1 MSSSHLTLQRHLERI
16 MRDLQPMLRIQEQ
29 LEQTLQP
36 FRDAHLDIQSRLGID
51 RSMIQAAEIVRANDR
66 VFNLM
71 DRVKITAPKLPDL
84 GLVHQSW
91 LEQMAPIQDAV
102 ERLRASSACSLAS
115 TVERLVA
122 SERLLANLELDR
134 WHDAFKIEQN
144 LISQLNLRT
153 SRFTA
158 SFDALAESIASC
170 ADLAALPSF
179 VMPGASR
186 EVFTSGHALVT
197 LEPDEDTS
205 GEYDETDS
213 DLLIDVRDEV
223 SGCISLLER
232 VDPALAKAYRGAREA
247 IESGSAD
254 RARHVLISLRELWTH
269 LLQRLAP
276 DEAVLR
282 KSGNDAALVSNG
294 RPTRRA
300 RVLYI
305 CRHVNH
311 TPLSDFVA
319 HDTQALVKMIEFFN
333 RVHQIESGLTDEQL
347 RALVLRTDS
356 WLLFLLQLEE
366 ENG

>member
-1 MSSSHLTLQRHLERI
+1 

-29 LEQTLQP
+29 MEQTLRP
-36 FRDAHLDIQSRLGID
+36 FRDAHLDLQSRLGID
-51 RSMIQAAEIVRANDR
+51 RSFIQAAEIVRANDR
-66 VFNLM
+66 VFSLM
-71 DRVKITAPKLPDL
+71 DRVRINAPTLPDL

-91 LEQMAPIQDAV
+91 LEQMSPIQDAV

-122 SERLLANLELDR
+122 SERLLADLNLDR
-134 WHDAFKIEQN
+134 WRNAFQIEQN
-144 LISQLNLRT
+144 LINQLSLRT
-153 SRFTA
+153 GRFTA

-170 ADLAALPSF
+170 ADLTALPSF

-186 EVFTSGHALVT
+186 EVFTSGHALVSIA
-197 LEPDEDTS
+197 PDEGTS

-213 DLLIDVRDEV
+213 DLLVDVRDEV
-223 SGCISLLER
+223 SGCIPLLER

-247 IESGSAD
+247 IESGGTD
-254 RARHVLISLRELWTH
+254 RARHVLASLRELWGH
-269 LLQRLAP
+269 LLRRLAP
-276 DEAVLR
+276 DEAVLQHA
-282 KSGNDAALVSNG
+282 GNDSTLVSNG

-311 TPLSDFVA
+311 APLSDFVT
-319 HDTQALVKMIEFFN
+319 HDTQALVKMIEIFN